1 MTVGPFPN
9 DGRTASYTE
18 MGDRGREQGARKAGR
33 GEKEGNIEH
42 PASNI
47 EPWALNFEERT
58 TQARGAL

>member
-1 MTVGPFPN
+1 
-9 DGRTASYTE
+9 

-47 EPWALNFEERT
+47 EPWGLNFEERT
-58 TQARGAL
+58 TQARRAL